1 MDALLQDLRYGLRM
15 LTTRPGFTAVALVA
29 LALGIGA
36 NTAMFSVVDAVLLRP
51 LPYRD
56 AGRLVMIWH
65 EYAQMNLPK
74 ATLSVPSYLEY
85 RDHVQGF
92 ESVAAAAN
100 WSANLTG
107 AGDPEQVQGAR
118 VTGNFLTTIGV
129 APMLGRDFLKEE
141 DAPGGEHVV
150 ILSHGLWQ
158 RRFGGDRGVLGR
170 TLELNGESHTVI
182 GVMPPS
188 FLFFRPADLYRPIAF
203 TVEQSAPANH
213 GNEFLIGVARLKPG
227 VTMQQAGAEMD
238 GIAARLRKEFYV
250 EGWSPRLFPL
260 LDEMTGEVRPAIL
273 VLMGAVGCVLL
284 IACSNVANLLLA
296 RATGRQREM
305 AIRSALGAGRL
316 RVIRQLITESVVLGV
331 AGGAL
336 GLLVAWL
343 GLKVLVA
350 AAPEAT
356 AQMVLG
362 GRAVGLDG
370 TALGFALAVSL
381 LTGLVFGLAPAL
393 QASRL
398 DVNGMLKE
406 GGRGEGLGRRGHRLL
421 GGFVVSQVAVALVLL
436 VGAGLLIRSFVR
448 LRAVDPGFRP
458 DHVLTMRLT
467 LPQSRYAEDGQ
478 VAAFYDDLLRR
489 TSALP
494 GVQSSATISN
504 LPMGGD
510 NASASFAIEGQ
521 NVPEGQPSPHGDSHV
536 VSQDYFRTLGIPLVQ
551 GRVFEPGDGP
561 DATQVAA
568 IDQVLADRYWPKGD
582 ALGHRMRLFFEGSD
596 DKPVWRTIVGVVG
609 HVKKYGLDG
618 RVKEQYYMPSTQMPR
633 RGMTLVLRTATDP
646 ASLIGAVRGA
656 LRDLDG
662 GLPMFRVETM
672 EQVVDDTLVTRRFS
686 MLLLGTFAAVALVLA
701 AVGLY
706 GVISYSV
713 AQRTREIG
721 IRMALGARSGDVV
734 RMVVRHGLTLTA
746 IGLTLG
752 VGAALGLT
760 RFLAS
765 LLFAVPPNDA
775 PTFLA
780 IAAILAGVAAA
791 ASFLP
796 ARRAS
801 RIDPMRALRDE

>member
-1 MDALLQDLRYGLRM
+1 
-15 LTTRPGFTAVALVA
+15 
-29 LALGIGA
+29 
-36 NTAMFSVVDAVLLRP
+36 
-51 LPYRD
+51 
-56 AGRLVMIWH
+56 
-65 EYAQMNLPK
+65 
-74 ATLSVPSYLEY
+74 
-85 RDHVQGF
+85 
-92 ESVAAAAN
+92 
-100 WSANLTG
+100 
-107 AGDPEQVQGAR
+107 
-118 VTGNFLTTIGV
+118 
-129 APMLGRDFLKEE
+129 
-141 DAPGGEHVV
+141 
-150 ILSHGLWQ
+150 
-158 RRFGGDRGVLGR
+158 
-170 TLELNGESHTVI
+170 
-182 GVMPPS
+182 
-188 FLFFRPADLYRPIAF
+188 
-203 TVEQSAPANH
+203 
-213 GNEFLIGVARLKPG
+213 
-227 VTMQQAGAEMD
+227 
-238 GIAARLRKEFYV
+238 
-250 EGWSPRLFPL
+250 
-260 LDEMTGEVRPAIL
+260 
-273 VLMGAVGCVLL
+273 
-284 IACSNVANLLLA
+284 
-296 RATGRQREM
+296 
-305 AIRSALGAGRL
+305 
-316 RVIRQLITESVVLGV
+316 
-331 AGGAL
+331 
-336 GLLVAWL
+336 
-343 GLKVLVA
+343 
-350 AAPEAT
+350 
-356 AQMVLG
+356 VLG

>member
-36 NTAMFSVVDAVLLRP
+36 NTAMFSVLDSVLLRP
-51 LPYRD
+51 LPYREP
-56 AGRLVMIWH
+56 GRLVMIWH